1 MGWVLAVVLYIPSF
15 TACIPVVLTRC
26 MGPQRG
32 ILEKNYVS
40 FSMPGNFQNL
50 TLIKKYEN
58 DVLSFNYDQ
67 LILKV
72 SVVQFG
78 IKLGLKLRYVGSKK
92 CWLKKKS
99 HLKFFYTWRGLLD
112 WCFNPNTSI
121 FTALT
126 NRFCKWIKRMII
138 SQ

>member
-1 MGWVLAVVLYIPSF
+1 MLAVVLYIPTF

-50 TLIKKYEN
+50 TFIKKYEN
-58 DVLSFNYDQ
+58 DVPSFNYDQ

-78 IKLGLKLRYVGSKK
+78 IKLKLELKLRYFGSKK
-92 CWLKKKS
+92 
-99 HLKFFYTWRGLLD
+99 R
-112 WCFNPNTSI
+112 
-121 FTALT
+121 
-126 NRFCKWIKRMII
+126 
-138 SQ
+138 